1 MHLQDKKGE
10 INLYYFL
17 MRAFGIHRKPDKDI
31 RRNCRLKCVYPQ
43 AGFTQ
48 LSSSSYI
55 LTSLGIYHIT
65 PCRWEWFSFFVVF
78 LNNFGL
84 FVKCSACAIGL
95 NSVQSKKKV
104 YRGKT
109 FSHVYISLKTLNES

>member
-10 INLYYFL
+10 INLNYFL
-17 MRAFGIHRKPDKDI
+17 MRVFGIHRKPADGSG
-31 RRNCRLKCVYPQ
+31 L
-43 AGFTQ
+43 
-48 LSSSSYI
+48 
-55 LTSLGIYHIT
+55 
-65 PCRWEWFSFFVVF
+65 VVF
-78 LNNFGL
+78 LFFFKNNVGL